1 MATSP
6 IAPVSTEKS
15 ADAASPW
22 ARPIYD
28 ALVAGDIRQITYVP
42 DAGHAHLIN
51 LVRETAAMK
60 STLLTTEEEGIAI
73 AAGAWLGGER
83 AALLMQ
89 SSGVGNCVNMLSL
102 IANCRMPFLTVVT
115 MRGEWGEFNPWQVP
129 MGRATPAALEIMG
142 VRVVRVTRIEEVA
155 EVMSAAITM
164 AFEGEEAIAVLL
176 SQRMLGR
183 KKWVQE

>member
-1 MATSP
+1 
-6 IAPVSTEKS
+6 
-15 ADAASPW
+15 
-22 ARPIYD
+22 
-28 ALVAGDIRQITYVP
+28 
-42 DAGHAHLIN
+42 
-51 LVRETAAMK
+51 
-60 STLLTTEEEGIAI
+60 
-73 AAGAWLGGER
+73 
-83 AALLMQ
+83 
-89 SSGVGNCVNMLSL
+89 
-102 IANCRMPFLTVVT
+102 
-115 MRGEWGEFNPWQVP
+115 